1 MRTLSSTIVP
11 IHQQNQNNHRN
22 RRSHNSNNRHN
33 RQTCHNHNHN
43 HSNDINN
50 VNETENLLY
59 SYAKK
64 YKLCYFHLLNQCK
77 YGQECQFIHGLACE
91 RCHKNVFNPLL
102 PIQNQIIDHKKFCNS
117 HSREENLIN
126 EFEFEEISIINNNDN
141 VKFESDL
148 SSQINTTSLNPK
160 AKEFQSKCCHHEE
173 LPDTGCH
180 QESSLSN
187 LIDFDENDEISFD
200 HQFPVVECGICY
212 EKISSTNG
220 DKTLGLLAN
229 CNHVFCYNCIKKWRS
244 TVLNLSSVK
253 SCPLC
258 RKISFYIIPSSIYP
272 KNEEEKNL
280 IITEYRKS
288 RMKIRCKYYR
298 YPEHQFCPFGDECF
312 YAHLLPNGERA
323 VLGPPHVQLE
333 YRSSRNTDLHYISQ
347 SEEWWNSE
355 VLRQIREIIEASSF
369 DDHDIQT
376 LLSTLSQIILI
387 SEGGRAFREPETILH
402 IRHNNNTNNNNS
414 NGNGNSSEVT
424 VSVESPSSYY
434 PSSQVSSP
442 VTPNSGFSS
451 SPRLNQN
458 STHTNCNCPCHHNGN
473 SNQSNP
479 LLSNLNNTITA
490 INNSNEIEK
499 DNNNDEKEDY
509 KNNKK

>member
-1 MRTLSSTIVP
+1 MRTLSTTHMPP
-11 IHQQNQNNHRN
+11 IQLQNQLNYRN
-22 RRSHNSNNRHN
+22 RHTHTHTHHTHTHSHTHNYNNSN
-33 RQTCHNHNHN
+33 RQHQHHHCQNNNNSH
-43 HSNDINN
+43 INN
-50 VNETENLLY
+50 ETKNLLY

-64 YKLCYFHLLNQCK
+64 YKLCYFHMLNQCI
-77 YGQECQFIHGLACE
+77 YGDECQFVHGLTCE
-91 RCHKNVFNPLL
+91 KCHKNVFNPLL
-102 PIQNQIIDHKKFCNS
+102 PIKNQIIDHNKCCISLKENS
-117 HSREENLIN
+117 VN
-126 EFEFEEISIINNNDN
+126 ESDKIPVIDNNDN
-141 VKFESDL
+141 DDNKFEYELNSRK
-148 SSQINTTSLNPK
+148 NTTSLNPN
-160 AKEFQSKCCHHEE
+160 AKEFEYKNKMDKKLFDYSCQH
-173 LPDTGCH
+173 
-180 QESSLSN
+180 ESSLSN
-187 LIDFDENDEISFD
+187 LTVDSDNDNSEILLNN
-200 HQFPVVECGICY
+200 QFPIVECGICY
-212 EKISSTNG
+212 EKIPSTG
-220 DKTLGLLAN
+220 RTLGLLAN

-298 YPEHQFCPFGDECF
+298 YPDHQFCPFGDECF

-323 VLGPPHVQLE
+323 ELGPPHVQLE

-402 IRHNNNTNNNNS
+402 IRHNNNINNS
-414 NGNGNSSEVT
+414 GNNSEVT
-424 VSVESPSSYY
+424 VSVEPSTAYRPSSQSSSPITSNSPFSPSSSY
-434 PSSQVSSP
+434 PRSTS
-442 VTPNSGFSS
+442 NSL
-451 SPRLNQN
+451 P
-458 STHTNCNCPCHHNGN
+458 
-473 SNQSNP
+473 SNKE
-479 LLSNLNNTITA
+479 NTEK
-490 INNSNEIEK
+490 NEF
-499 DNNNDEKEDY
+499 
-509 KNNKK
+509 KNTKK